1 MADVTV
7 VAAEVLPDGA
17 ESQLQQV
24 TFGATITAGQAVYL
38 DSSASTWKLADANL
52 SAAAAAVAGIAMSG
66 GAAGQAGI
74 VCTGGTLDP
83 GFTVDPGAIYVL
95 SGTAGGIAPAADLAA
110 GMYSTALM
118 IGITASKAKLLIP
131 HGRSGVQVPA

>member
-24 TFGATITAGQAVYL
+24 TFGATIT
-38 DSSASTWKLADANL
+38 
-52 SAAAAAVAGIAMSG
+52 
-66 GAAGQAGI
+66 AGQAGI